1 MRHSSS
7 VQDAAQQHKALHW
20 LHHVFIFIKGKRGES
35 VTSTDAVL
43 INKKLPWVCRPTEH
57 LAAVFD
63 DVLVAVRVLESVL
76 PRPGTFN
83 LVKTKKATTE
93 PPKSQIKV
101 KTTPCLGYRLSQFSF
116 S

>member
-1 MRHSSS
+1 M
-7 VQDAAQQHKALHW
+7 VK
-20 LHHVFIFIKGKRGES
+20 S
-35 VTSTDAVL
+35 VTGTDPAL
-43 INKKLPWVCRPTEH
+43 INETLPWVCRPAEH

-93 PPKSQIKV
+93 PPRSQIKI
-101 KTTPCLGYRLSQFSF
+101 
-116 S
+116 